1 VLEFYAQAAQHPAI
15 DRIYLGEA
23 VCSRR
28 QQLRT
33 ADWIGLAQ
41 DLRAA
46 GKEVV
51 LTAQALLE
59 SESDLKAMRRL
70 MRDAGGLVE
79 ANDLGAVKMAQ
90 DEGLPFVAGPHL
102 NIYNEQTLAF
112 FAAQGAQRWLPPL
125 EVSGKV
131 VETLH
136 ASRPAGME
144 TEVFAF
150 GKLPLAFSA
159 RCFTARHYGLNKDDC
174 QFKCLDHPDGLLVD
188 TREGKHFL
196 TLNGIQTMSAQTE
209 SLLAQMPELIA
220 MGIDAVR
227 ISPQSAHTFAIVEA
241 FDRARRGEAV
251 MRRPGLGAGRH
262 GQRLL
267 VRQGRH
273 GAGRRVTGADM
284 IDSSRIP
291 KIPAFNLPALIARI
305 GNRLPQFP
313 HSVNLALALNAAK
326 RMGVLR
332 DDALAEIEGKRFRV
346 TVLDT
351 GMVADFTYRA
361 GAFRPLWNTADQAD
375 LRFAAP
381 LSAYLQMVSRQE
393 DPDTLFFNR
402 TLSIEGDTELGLR
415 VKNMLDALEW
425 PALSWQGL
433 QADLPFPRLIASA
446 CGSMLAFEQEAA

>member
-1 VLEFYAQAAQHPAI
+1 MQLTLGPLLYFWPKAEVLEFYAQAAQHPAI

-59 SESDLKAMRRL
+59 SESDLKTMRRL

-112 FAAQGAQRWLPPL
+112 FAAQGARRWLPPL
-125 EVSGKV
+125 EVSGSV

-136 ASRPAGME
+136 ATRPTGME

-174 QFKCLDHPDGLLVD
+174 QFKCLDHAEGLTLK
-188 TREGKHFL
+188 TREGQDFL
-196 TLNGIQTMSAQTE
+196 TINGIQTMSAQ
-209 SLLAQMPELIA
+209 SYNLLHEVPDMLQ
-220 MGIDAVR
+220 MGIDIVR
-227 ISPQSAHTFAIVEA
+227 LSPQRAHFGEIIAA
-241 FDRARRGEAV
+241 FDAARRGQPVQADTRGWSECGLVDGYWFGDA
-251 MRRPGLGAGRH
+251 GIKQHHTQALETLGA
-262 GQRLL
+262 
-267 VRQGRH
+267 
-273 GAGRRVTGADM
+273 
-284 IDSSRIP
+284 
-291 KIPAFNLPALIARI
+291 
-305 GNRLPQFP
+305 
-313 HSVNLALALNAAK
+313 
-326 RMGVLR
+326 
-332 DDALAEIEGKRFRV
+332 
-346 TVLDT
+346 
-351 GMVADFTYRA
+351 
-361 GAFRPLWNTADQAD
+361 
-375 LRFAAP
+375 
-381 LSAYLQMVSRQE
+381 
-393 DPDTLFFNR
+393 
-402 TLSIEGDTELGLR
+402 
-415 VKNMLDALEW
+415 
-425 PALSWQGL
+425 
-433 QADLPFPRLIASA
+433 
-446 CGSMLAFEQEAA
+446 